1 MEPREHLRRAASFEA
16 SLSKLDPVEDGALYV
31 VFLMRAGTNRVNAAL
46 HVMGITDVQ
55 ASAAR
60 VGDLNHT
67 YKPRLE
73 GELPAEVKRL
83 FEPLSFIEN
92 LRPEYVRG
100 PRALT
105 ADLAR
110 QCRQAY
116 DDIVARTSPILDSI
130 KEGAA

>member
-1 MEPREHLRRAASFEA
+1 MEPYEHLRRAASFEA
-16 SLSKLDPVEDGALYV
+16 SLAKLDPLEDSALYV

-46 HVMGITDVQ
+46 HMMGITDVE
-55 ASAAR
+55 ASANR

-73 GELPAEVKRL
+73 GVLPAEVGRM
-83 FEPLSFIEN
+83 FQPLSFIEN
-92 LRPEYVRG
+92 LRPQYVRG
-100 PRALT
+100 AQLLT
-105 ADLAR
+105 PDLVR

-116 DDIVARTSPILDSI
+116 EEIVACTAPILASI

>member
-1 MEPREHLRRAASFEA
+1 MEPSEHLRRAASFEA
-16 SLSKLDPVEDGALYV
+16 SLAKLDPLKDGALYV

-46 HVMGITDVQ
+46 HVMGITDVE
-55 ASAAR
+55 ASANR

-73 GELPAEVKRL
+73 GALPAEVGRM
-83 FEPLSFIEN
+83 FQPLSFIEN
-92 LRPEYVRG
+92 LRPQYVRG
-100 PRALT
+100 ALPLT
-105 ADLAR
+105 PDLVR

-116 DDIVARTSPILDSI
+116 EEIVAHTNPILEFI

>member
-1 MEPREHLRRAASFEA
+1 MEPREHIRRAASFEA
-16 SLSKLDPVEDGALYV
+16 SLAKLDPLEDGALYV

-55 ASAAR
+55 ASADR

-73 GELPAEVKRL
+73 GDLPAEVGRM
-83 FEPLSFIEN
+83 FQPLSFLEN
-92 LRPEYVRG
+92 LRPQHVRG
-100 PRALT
+100 AEPLT
-105 ADLAR
+105 PDLVE

-116 DDIVARTSPILDSI
+116 EEIVARTAAVLKSV
-130 KEGAA
+130 KESAA